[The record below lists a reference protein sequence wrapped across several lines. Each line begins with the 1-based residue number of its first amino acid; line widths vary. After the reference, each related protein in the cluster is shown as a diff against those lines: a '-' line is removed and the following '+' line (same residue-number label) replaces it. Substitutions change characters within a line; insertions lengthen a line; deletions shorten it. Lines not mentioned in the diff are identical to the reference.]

1 QLSKMI
7 CLGINQRKNSLPLE
21 GHADLFRDLETAT
34 SFKSF
39 FGEKHLNMTKQF
51 RAVARGQLVKK
62 YNVALNQLQPFL
74 RKRSRPQA
82 TPPLLLQELKDHI
95 KMCAERFIAFVL
107 VDALRY

>member
-1 QLSKMI
+1 MK
-7 CLGINQRKNSLPLE
+7 SLRRDGPAALI
-21 GHADLFRDLETAT
+21 RDLETAT
-34 SFKSF
+34 SFKTF

-74 RKRSRPQA
+74 PKRSRPQA

-95 KMCAERFIAFVL
+95 KMCAERYIAFVL
-107 VDALRY
+107 VTALW